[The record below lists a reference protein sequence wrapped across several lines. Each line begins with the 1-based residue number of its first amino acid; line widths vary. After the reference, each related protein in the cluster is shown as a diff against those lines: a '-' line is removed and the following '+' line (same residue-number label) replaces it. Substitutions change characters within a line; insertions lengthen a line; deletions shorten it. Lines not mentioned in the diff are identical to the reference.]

1 MNINK
6 LVQKLQE
13 LEYLVRSMNKNI
25 EIIVKDNSS
34 YISDWS
40 VSHLDSFR
48 DDNKKAI
55 KKIREIENDLG
66 ND

>member
-13 LEYLVRSMNKNI
+13 LEYLVRSMDKNI
-25 EIIVKDNSS
+25 ETIVKDNCS

-40 VSHLDSFR
+40 VTYLDLFR
-48 DDNKKAI
+48 DDNEKAI
-55 KKIREIENDLG
+55 NKIREIENDLG

>member
-13 LEYLVRSMNKNI
+13 LECLVRSMDKNI
-25 EIIVKDNSS
+25 ETIVKDNCI

-40 VSHLDSFR
+40 VTYLDSFR
-48 DDNKKAI
+48 DDNEKAI

>member
-13 LEYLVRSMNKNI
+13 LEYLVRSMDRNI
-25 EIIVKDNSS
+25 EIIVKDNCS

-40 VSHLDSFR
+40 VTYLDSFR